1 MGSLMSAEHVV
12 KGGEWLEYRVKV
24 LVEEICLGSTVG
36 EY

>member
-12 KGGEWLEYRVKV
+12 RVVRRPVTV
-24 LVEEICLGSTVG
+24 LVEEICLGLTVG